1 LELKSSYAL
10 NQWVRHYYEYRLFN
24 LSQSFLSMDFLDI
37 VIQNIAFLEKNG
49 YIFISFMWV
58 SISLHLDFVKMFL
71 HQIPALHFLIS
82 TINK

>member
-1 LELKSSYAL
+1 
-10 NQWVRHYYEYRLFN
+10 
-24 LSQSFLSMDFLDI
+24 MDFLDI